1 MRLGPVLPP
10 PGLLAHYISKWMQ
23 MVIAETCYCCSV
35 LLKLLLFGVSVYF
48 WNGFNKLYVV
58 FPRRCF
64 LTFINSLCSCCST
77 PHTCYETKLD
87 LRLHAEQK
95 RLHSKEGNGEKKF
108 KIHCVSRSSRQ
119 SGTFRATWNDQT
131 HKYCLLWD
139 WWKTNSQL
147 KSSLLLLSLL
157 LLTPRCLC
165 ALSVIHRTA

>member
-1 MRLGPVLPP
+1 MNANGDSWDM
-10 PGLLAHYISKWMQ
+10 LLLFCFVKTALVWGF
-23 MVIAETCYCCSV
+23 CV
-35 LLKLLLFGVSVYF
+35 LLKWIQQIICGLSQ
-48 WNGFNKLYVV
+48 KM
-58 FPRRCF
+58 FPD
-64 LTFINSLCSCCST
+64 SLCSCCST